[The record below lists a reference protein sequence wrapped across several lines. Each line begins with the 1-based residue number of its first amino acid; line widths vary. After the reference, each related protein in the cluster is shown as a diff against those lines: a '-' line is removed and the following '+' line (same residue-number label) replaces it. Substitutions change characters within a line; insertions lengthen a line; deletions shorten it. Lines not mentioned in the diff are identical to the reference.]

1 MFCRGMRNTQGDGDA
16 VVAATA
22 AQRLAVGPF
31 FQLQNKGSAAVNVK
45 LLLGAREIYD
55 VLLVSKGVAVVMDFP
70 AEAGV
75 GGLGEAFY
83 VSLDAAVDV
92 YYQVQVLS
100 T

>member
-1 MFCRGMRNTQGDGDA
+1 MFERGTRNAQGNGDA

-22 AQRLAVGPF
+22 AQRLVVGPF

-55 VLLVSKGVAVVMDFP
+55 VLLVSKGMAVVMDFP
-70 AEAGV
+70 IEAGA
-75 GGLGEAFY
+75 GGLGEALY

-92 YYQVQVLS
+92 YYQIQVQS